1 MCCPVRFCLAV
12 LPCCRHLVSCL
23 RCILVFPGAIC
34 PDALGADAF
43 GPDFCCVRSRHRDKV
58 CASMVMQGKTC
69 AGFHMLSHGTG
80 MGPSEPEILLQ
91 FHVAGACIPA
101 VCALDFACSNV
112 YKSAGTSRKNNIF
125 VIYLFPAVFVF
136 VPCPFSSECAQH
148 PVRLTSGC
156 SVRCARG
163 VL

>member
-69 AGFHMLSHGTG
+69 AGFHMLSHGTD
-80 MGPSEPEILLQ
+80 MGPSDPEFLLQ
-91 FHVAGACIPA
+91 FHVAGACAPA

-112 YKSAGTSRKNNIF
+112 IF
-125 VIYLFPAVFVF
+125 CGSLLVLGMLTLLGFFVLS
-136 VPCPFSSECAQH
+136 VESSPFCI
-148 PVRLTSGC
+148 
-156 SVRCARG
+156 
-163 VL
+163 